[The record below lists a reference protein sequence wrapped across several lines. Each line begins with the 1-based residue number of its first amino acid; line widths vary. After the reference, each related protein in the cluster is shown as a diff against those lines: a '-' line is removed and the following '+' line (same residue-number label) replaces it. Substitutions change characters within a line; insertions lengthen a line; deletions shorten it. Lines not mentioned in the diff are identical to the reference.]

1 MKKLNENQTVANP
14 VFSAVKENEN
24 VNLPLSQ
31 FYNEKPST
39 LNVVFQFTALM
50 LTLPIITVLL
60 LIILKMN

>member
-1 MKKLNENQTVANP
+1 MKNLNQKQTVANP
-14 VFSAVKENEN
+14 VFRAVTEDKN
-24 VNLPLSQ
+24 VNLSLSQ

-39 LNVVFQFTALM
+39 LNVVFYLTVLI